1 MNTTTDNL
9 MQTTGSVFGSFM
21 AQVYGWMV
29 VALAITFGVAFGVE
43 FLAERNEQFYVA
55 VSITAPFVLI
65 GQLILVLVL
74 GFLGRRMNAFL
85 SGALFLFYAVT
96 MGIFFGVIFLGFTT
110 VSIVLV
116 FGATTIT
123 FIVMAL
129 FGFLTKQDLTS
140 WGRLALFGII
150 GLIIG
155 SLINILFYFI
165 APGVAQGIDYVLTYV
180 GIGLFLILI
189 AYDTQK
195 LKKMAA
201 SIGEGGVGMTGLAIQ
216 GALALYLDFINLF
229 IRLLGIMGK
238 RKYP

>member
-9 MQTTGSVFGSFM
+9 MQTTGSVFGGFM

-29 VALAITFGVAFGVE
+29 AGLFITFTVAFGVE
-43 FLAERNEQFYVA
+43 FLAERNEQFYLTLA
-55 VSITAPFVLI
+55 TLTPFVLI

-85 SGALFLFYAVT
+85 AGALFLIYALT
-96 MGIFFGVIFLGFTT
+96 MGVFFGVIFLGFTT
-110 VSIVLV
+110 ISIVLV
-116 FGATTIT
+116 FAATTIT
-123 FIVMAL
+123 FLVMAV
-129 FGFLTKQDLTS
+129 FGFVTKQDLTS
-140 WGRLALFGII
+140 WGRLALFGIL

-155 SLINILFYFI
+155 SIINIAVFFI

-189 AYDTQK
+189 AYDTQR

-201 SIGEGGVGMTGLAIQ
+201 SIGENGMGMTGLAIQ

-238 RKYP
+238 RR